1 MSSKTDNKKDK
12 DLMEREDKLK
22 AKELTGD
29 DAVVKNYQS
38 QTEIHAHPGEVQPKD
53 IDVKA
58 IEPPK
63 RKSQWAEVWKR
74 LIKNKAAIAGMV
86 VILILILTAIFA
98 DFIAPYHYSTQNLQ
112 NVRVAPNADNWFGT
126 DNFGRDIFSR
136 VVYGSRISIQVGF
149 IAVFVAM
156 ILGGTLGSISG
167 YYSGRIDNVIMRLM
181 DILLAIPGILLAIAI
196 AAALGPGL
204 VNVMIAV
211 GIASIPRYARIVRA
225 SVLSLRDQEFVEA
238 AKAVG
243 ANDFRIITK
252 YILPNC
258 MAPIIVQGT
267 LGVAEAILS
276 AAGLSFIG
284 LGIQPPIP
292 EWGAMLSTAR
302 TYIRD
307 AWWMS
312 IFPGLAI
319 MITIFGLNLL
329 GDGLRDALDPRLKS

>member
-1 MSSKTDNKKDK
+1 MSSNKENEKNK
-12 DLMEREDKLK
+12 DLMEREEDPK
-22 AKELTGD
+22 AKNLTGD
-29 DAVVKNYQS
+29 DPVVKNYQS
-38 QTEIHAHPGEVQPKD
+38 QTEIQSRPGEVEPKD
-53 IDVKA
+53 MHVKA
-58 IEPPK
+58 IEPAK

-86 VILILILTAIFA
+86 VIIILLLTAIFA
-98 DFIAPYHYSTQNLQ
+98 DFIAPYGYDTQFLDNT
-112 NVRVAPNADNWFGT
+112 RTAPNADNWFGT

-149 IAVFVAM
+149 IAVGVAM
-156 ILGGTLGSISG
+156 VVGGILGSISG

-181 DILLAIPGILLAIAI
+181 DVLLAIPGILLAIAI

-302 TYIRD
+302 IYIRD
-307 AWWMS
+307 AWWMA

-319 MITIFGLNLL
+319 MFTIFGLNLL
-329 GDGLRDALDPRLKS
+329 GDGLRDALDPRLKG

>member
-1 MSSKTDNKKDK
+1 MSSNSKTEKNK
-12 DLMEREDKLK
+12 DLMERGKKPK
-22 AKELTGD
+22 AKDLTQD
-29 DAVVKNYQS
+29 DAVVRNYES
-38 QTEIHAHPGEVQPKD
+38 QTEIHAHPSDVERKGAD
-53 IDVKA
+53 IKVVD
-58 IEPPK
+58 PGK
-63 RKSQWAEVWKR
+63 RKSQWLEVWKR
-74 LIKNKAAIAGMV
+74 LIKNKAAIVGMV
-86 VILILILTAIFA
+86 VILIHIFAAIFA
-98 DFIAPYHYSTQNLQ
+98 DVIAPYHFSETNLE
-112 NVRVAPNADNWFGT
+112 NTRTAPNSENWFGT

-149 IAVFVAM
+149 IAVGVAM
-156 ILGGTLGSISG
+156 VVGGILGSISG

-181 DILLAIPGILLAIAI
+181 DVLLAIPGILLAIAI

-238 AKAVG
+238 ARAVG
-243 ANDFRIITK
+243 ANDFRIISK

-267 LGVAEAILS
+267 LGVATAILS

-284 LGIQPPIP
+284 LGIQPPDP

-302 TYIRD
+302 IYIRD
-307 AWWMS
+307 AWWMA

-329 GDGLRDALDPRLKS
+329 GDGLRDALDPRLKG

>member
-1 MSSKTDNKKDK
+1 MSPNNDNDKNK
-12 DLMEREDKLK
+12 DLMDRGVKPK
-22 AKELTGD
+22 AKDLTGD
-29 DAVVKNYQS
+29 TAVVKNYQS
-38 QTEIHAHPGEVQPKD
+38 QTEILSHPGEVEDKD
-53 IDVKA
+53 LDVKS
-58 IEPPK
+58 ITPPK

-74 LIKNKAAIAGMV
+74 LIRNKAAIAGMIV
-86 VILILILTAIFA
+86 IVILLLTAIFA
-98 DFIAPYHYSTQNLQ
+98 DFIAPYHYETQNLQ
-112 NVRVAPNADNWFGT
+112 NVRMAPNSDNWFGT

-149 IAVFVAM
+149 IAVGVAM
-156 ILGGTLGSISG
+156 IVGGILGSVSG

-181 DILLAIPGILLAIAI
+181 DVLLAIPGILLAIAI

-243 ANDFRIITK
+243 ANDFRIISK

-267 LGVAEAILS
+267 LGVAEAILA

-302 TYIRD
+302 IYLRD

-319 MITIFGLNLL
+319 MFTIFGLNLL
-329 GDGLRDALDPRLKS
+329 GDGLRDALDPRLKG

>member
-1 MSSKTDNKKDK
+1 MSSNKENGKNK
-12 DLMEREDKLK
+12 DLMDQGENPK
-22 AKELTGD
+22 AKNLTQD
-29 DAVVKNYQS
+29 DPVVKNYQS
-38 QTEIHAHPGEVQPKD
+38 QTEIQSRPGEVQPKD
-53 IDVKA
+53 LDVKK
-58 IEPPK
+58 IEPAK

-74 LIKNKAAIAGMV
+74 LIKNKAAIAGMI
-86 VILILILTAIFA
+86 VIIILLLTAIFA
-98 DFIAPYHYSTQNLQ
+98 DFIAPYGYETQFLDNTKA
-112 NVRVAPNADNWFGT
+112 APNADNWFGT

-149 IAVFVAM
+149 IAVGVAM
-156 ILGGTLGSISG
+156 VVGGILGSISG

-181 DILLAIPGILLAIAI
+181 DVLLAIPGILLAIAI

-302 TYIRD
+302 IYIRD
-307 AWWMS
+307 AWWMA

-319 MITIFGLNLL
+319 MFTIFGLNLL
-329 GDGLRDALDPRLKS
+329 GDGLRDALDPRLKG

>member
-1 MSSKTDNKKDK
+1 MSSNNESSVNK
-12 DLMEREDKLK
+12 DLMENKGKVK
-22 AKELTGD
+22 AKEKTRD

-38 QTEIHAHPGEVQPKD
+38 QTEIHSHPGTIEPEGF
-53 IDVKA
+53 DVKA
-58 IEPPK
+58 VVPEK
-63 RKSQWAEVWKR
+63 RKSQWAEVWRR
-74 LIKNKAAIAGMV
+74 LIKNKAAIAGMI
-86 VILILILTAIFA
+86 VILILLLTAIFA
-98 DFIAPYHYSTQNLQ
+98 DFIAPYHYATQNLE
-112 NVRVAPNADNWFGT
+112 NTRVAPNAENWFGT

-149 IAVFVAM
+149 IAVGVAM
-156 ILGGTLGSISG
+156 IVGGILGSVSG
-167 YYSGRIDNVIMRLM
+167 YYSGRVDNVIMRLM
-181 DILLAIPGILLAIAI
+181 DVLLAIPGILLAIAI

-238 AKAVG
+238 ARAVG

-302 TYIRD
+302 VYIRD

-312 IFPGLAI
+312 IFPGVAI

-329 GDGLRDALDPRLKS
+329 GDGLRDALDPRLKG

>member
-1 MSSKTDNKKDK
+1 MSPHNDDNGLMDK
-12 DLMEREDKLK
+12 GTPPK
-22 AKELTGD
+22 AKELTRE

-38 QTEIHAHPGEVQPKD
+38 QTEIHSGPGTGQEKKM
-53 IDVKA
+53 DVKT
-58 IEPPK
+58 IVPPK

-74 LIKNKAAIAGMV
+74 LIKNKAAIVGM
-86 VILILILTAIFA
+86 LIIVTLMLTAIFA
-98 DFIAPYHYSTQNLQ
+98 DYIAPVHYETQDLE
-112 NVRVAPNADNWFGT
+112 NVRVAPNSDNWFGT

-136 VVYGSRISIQVGF
+136 VVYGSRISIMVGF
-149 IAVFVAM
+149 IAVGVAM
-156 ILGGTLGSISG
+156 VVGGILGSISG

-181 DILLAIPGILLAIAI
+181 DVLLAIPGILLAIAI

-284 LGIQPPIP
+284 LGIQPPTP

-302 TYIRD
+302 IYIRD
-307 AWWMS
+307 AWWMA

-319 MITIFGLNLL
+319 MFTIFGLNLL
-329 GDGLRDALDPRLKS
+329 GDGLRDALDPRLKG

>member
-1 MSSKTDNKKDK
+1 MSSNKENEKNK

-22 AKELTGD
+22 AKEVTGHE
-29 DAVVKNYQS
+29 AVVKNYQS
-38 QTEIHAHPGEVQPKD
+38 QTEIQSRPGDVKPKD
-53 IDVKA
+53 LDIKK
-58 IEPPK
+58 IEPAK

-74 LIKNKAAIAGMV
+74 LIKNKAAIAGMI
-86 VILILILTAIFA
+86 VILILLLTAIFA
-98 DFIAPYHYSTQNLQ
+98 DFIAPYGYETQFLDNT
-112 NVRVAPNADNWFGT
+112 RTAPNADNWFGT

-149 IAVFVAM
+149 IAVGVAM
-156 ILGGTLGSISG
+156 VVGGILGSISG

-181 DILLAIPGILLAIAI
+181 DVLLAIPGILLAIAI

-302 TYIRD
+302 IYIRD
-307 AWWMS
+307 AWWMA

-319 MITIFGLNLL
+319 MFTIFGLNLL
-329 GDGLRDALDPRLKS
+329 GDGLRDALDPRLKG